1 MGLLTRFAAA
11 LMMLAA
17 AVFQGATASAAPP
30 SDPAARAAYMTADRA
45 ALLQRIHPRWR
56 DFQPRWHEEVCP
68 FSRTAKYDR
77 GRVSCGYVL
86 VPENRRD
93 PGSRLIRIAITKVKS
108 IARGQP
114 PAGAIA
120 LLAGGPGVAP
130 AESAA
135 GYAPERNPR
144 QRALL
149 ELGDLYA
156 VDQRGT
162 GSSEAPLCR
171 GLSGLND
178 VPLSLEHWQ
187 AYAAKMATCLEE
199 GRSRGIDPDA
209 YTTWDNAL
217 DFRDIRR
224 ALGLQQWN
232 IFGVSYGTELGQM
245 ILRIDGDG
253 IRAAILDSVVAP
265 KTDDGMRRVHSAGF
279 LAALRK
285 LNEACADDKA
295 CAGRY
300 GDLEALARK
309 AVESYDAAPYTIEGL
324 DREVYKDGKLV
335 VNGPMVALALFQA
348 FYESRAYA
356 ALPALLEALATRQAD
371 ASLAT
376 YVEVLSPP
384 IDYQFGRGMGLVA
397 ECAGST
403 LPLPDAIREQVR
415 REPFWS
421 NALLEQRWE
430 ELCARSSRPPADP
443 LDAWTPLVTDR
454 PVLLLSG
461 ALDPITP
468 PLGGTGSEGPSASGH
483 SCAGA
488 LGRASGGPQRRLC
501 GGDDRLRLPERPC
514 ITARHIL
521 CRPDRAAAIRYQLQE
536 DRRSDYLDARGHEG
550 GGDGC
555 ARLVWRQS
563 GNPHSRAGLLRA
575 GADRPLDRRACR
587 GAGGWCA
594 PGSDCRGGTLDRGCR
609 AAGLGGDDHARE
621 PPGARAAWPRRTG
634 PARTVA
640 DPAGR
645 RYRTGGDPAG
655 DPVSD
660 THTASGRNSCGGHS
674 ERRSGPCARVL
685 YLGP

>member
-1 MGLLTRFAAA
+1 
-11 LMMLAA
+11 
-17 AVFQGATASAAPP
+17 
-30 SDPAARAAYMTADRA
+30 MTADRA

-149 ELGDLYA
+149 KLGDLYA

-468 PLGGTGSEGPSASGH
+468 PWEARAVKGHLPQAIHVLAPWVGHQVARSADCVGVTIVSAFLKDPASPPDTSCVAQIEPPQFVTSYKKTGGPITLMREVTKGGATGALVWFGASLAILILALVCFALGLIARWIDGRAVVPAGGARRAAI
-483 SCAGA
+483 AGA
-488 LGRASGGPQRRLC
+488 ALS
-501 GGDDRLRLPERPC
+501 
-514 ITARHIL
+514 I
-521 CRPDRAAAIRYQLQE
+521 
-536 DRRSDYLDARGHEG
+536 
-550 GGDGC
+550 
-555 ARLVWRQS
+555 
-563 GNPHSRAGLLRA
+563 A
-575 GADRPLDRRACR
+575 GAVLLGWAVMTTLESHPVLAPL
-587 GAGGWCA
+587 
-594 PGSDCRGGTLDRGCR
+594 
-609 AAGLGGDDHARE
+609 GLA
-621 PPGARAAWPRRTG
+621 G
-634 PARTVA
+634 PARPGLWLILLGAVTGLVA
-640 DPAGR
+640 ILLAIRSAIRTRLPVGTLAAVILSGGAGL
-645 RYRTGGDPAG
+645 AL
-655 DPVSD
+655 
-660 THTASGRNSCGGHS
+660 ASFIWVHDFM
-674 ERRSGPCARVL
+674 
-685 YLGP
+685 